1 VSGTHPVMPAR
12 VLIAGVSVRALAES
26 AARAG
31 AEVIALDAYGDLDL
45 RRIARV
51 VAIPGEHDGRF
62 DQMRVARASRDLDV
76 AAVTYVSSFE
86 NAPAAVEALARART
100 LIGNSPAV
108 LRRVRD
114 PLVLAR
120 ALQRLGAHTPAVR
133 ASPPPRATTT
143 TRWLLKPRRSGGGH
157 GIVRW
162 ARGMPVPRSSI
173 VQERIGGGAGSITF
187 VADGVRS
194 VPLAL
199 TRQLSGDAAFGA
211 TGFAYCGSILE
222 PHQPEL
228 FAHARALAAII
239 TREFALRGACS
250 VDFIARGA
258 IPYAIEVNPRPT
270 ASMELVERAT
280 GSSIWVAHVA
290 GCGNALASLRDIAG
304 HAPSV
309 AHGKAVLYARRPVVI
324 GDTSRWLADDNVRD
338 VPAPGERIARGRPI
352 CTIFA
357 SARTSAL
364 CYAALVRLARIR
376 YAEVEE
382 RMRRKSA

>member
-1 VSGTHPVMPAR
+1 VSGVHPAMRAS
-12 VLIAGVSVRALAES
+12 VLIAGVSARSLAES

-45 RRIARV
+45 RRVARV
-51 VAIPGEHDGRF
+51 VAIPRQRDGSF
-62 DQMRVARASRDLDV
+62 DQMRVARASRTIDV
-76 AAVTYVSSFE
+76 GGVAYVSSFE
-86 NAPAAVEALARART
+86 NSPAAVETLARGRT
-100 LIGNSPAV
+100 LIGNSPTV

-114 PLVLAR
+114 PLALAR
-120 ALQRLGAHTPAVR
+120 ALQRLGAHTPLVR
-133 ASPPPRATTT
+133 ASPPLDAST

-162 ARGMPVPRSSI
+162 TRGMPVPRSSI
-173 VQERIGGGAGSITF
+173 VQERVRGSAGSITF
-187 VADGVRS
+187 VADGAHI

-199 TRQLSGDAAFGA
+199 TRQLSGDGAFGA

-222 PHQPEL
+222 PHHSEL
-228 FAHARALAAII
+228 FANARALAAII
-239 TREFALRGACS
+239 TREFTLRGACS
-250 VDFIARGA
+250 VDFIARGV

-280 GSSIWVAHVA
+280 GSSIWLAHVA
-290 GCGNALASLRDIAG
+290 GCSGVLAKLPDIAERTSSG
-304 HAPSV
+304 
-309 AHGKAVLYARRPVVI
+309 AHGKAVLYARRPVVL
-324 GDTSRWLADDNVRD
+324 GDTDRWLADDDVRD
-338 VPAPGERIARGRPI
+338 IPAPGERIARGSPI

-376 YAEVEE
+376 FAEVEG